1 LTRIGQGN
9 RPVPRSQEAIVRN
22 FTAVSTAF
30 AASAL
35 LFSFSPG
42 APAQTWMETHPLLT
56 GAGGRAPSADVPI
69 ATKGDEILTP
79 YREARLRPDDE
90 SKPDDGVKIDRG
102 SLDHPA
108 NASGESSRHE

>member
-1 LTRIGQGN
+1 M
-9 RPVPRSQEAIVRN
+9 RN

-35 LFSFSPG
+35 LFSISSA
-42 APAQTWMETHPLLT
+42 APAQTWMETHPVLT
-56 GAGGRAPSADVPI
+56 GAGGRAPSADVRI
-69 ATKGDEILTP
+69 ATKGDEIHSP

-90 SKPDDGVKIDRG
+90 SKPDDGAKVDRG

-108 NASGESSRHE
+108 NANGESSRHE